1 MIHIHATVYFKIP
14 MPAATSFAPCLAI
27 RTPAA
32 TIAEALWARSSVGR
46 APPSH
51 GGGHEFESRRVH
63 SIFPW
68 ICRLNEKSERRRRH
82 ALGLWCSN
90 PAEPPVAT
98 ASPRPPSRPIL
109 NESTPCSPA
118 FVRAKSLCYVRL
130 RASFSCLGADLS
142 VPCAIATI
150 LTDED

>member
-1 MIHIHATVYFKIP
+1 MHQRRNAVISS
-14 MPAATSFAPCLAI
+14 SFASSGNVWK
-27 RTPAA
+27 
-32 TIAEALWARSSVGR
+32 TISA
-46 APPSH
+46 PSH
-51 GGGHEFESRRVH
+51 GGGQGFKSPRVH
-63 SIFPW
+63 ALFPW

-118 FVRAKSLCYVRL
+118 SFVRNHFAAYACGLPFP
-130 RASFSCLGADLS
+130 ASERICLYP
-142 VPCAIATI
+142 VP
-150 LTDED
+150 

>member
-1 MIHIHATVYFKIP
+1 MHQRRNAVISS
-14 MPAATSFAPCLAI
+14 SFASSGNVWK
-27 RTPAA
+27 
-32 TIAEALWARSSVGR
+32 TISA
-46 APPSH
+46 PSH
-51 GGGHEFESRRVH
+51 GGGQGFKSPRVH
-63 SIFPW
+63 ALFPW

-130 RASFSCLGADLS
+130 RASFPYLPA
-142 VPCAIATI
+142 AIEVAVYRI
-150 LTDED
+150 VQE